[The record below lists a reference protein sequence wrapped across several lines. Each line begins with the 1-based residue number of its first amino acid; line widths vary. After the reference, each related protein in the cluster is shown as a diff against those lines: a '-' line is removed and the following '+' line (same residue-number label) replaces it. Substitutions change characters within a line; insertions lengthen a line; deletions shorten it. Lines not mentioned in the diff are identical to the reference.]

1 MRLFVV
7 EVRRAMHRRLTWVLV
22 GIALAGIAVFGV
34 AAFVSSA
41 GLDVAAIE
49 SRHETHPA
57 VLRHWWVAG
66 TGDGI
71 LTVAA
76 AFLLMG
82 GLVGGASV
90 VGAEWRAGTV
100 TTMLTWEP
108 RRLRLHLSRVGACA
122 ACAAIVSFAL
132 QAVFLSG
139 FLPAVLAHGTTAGT
153 DGGWFVGLAAAMARI
168 SLLTAVATTVG
179 ASIAFAGTQ
188 HHGRSGDSV
197 RLDGHRGEHRAHQP
211 ARRAAVPARR
221 EHVVDPHVGASR
233 GGGLRPR
240 TDARRS
246 HPARLRDRAPRL
258 DRSAVPP
265 LGRRRH
271 VKCVR
276 LPPCAGC
283 G

>member
-153 DGGWFVGLAAAMARI
+153 DGGWFVGLVAAMARI

-179 ASIAFAGTQ
+179 ASIAFAGRNTTAALATAFAWMAI
-188 HHGRSGDSV
+188 GENIV
-197 RLDGHRGEHRAHQP
+197 RTNLPDVQPYLLGENTSLILTWGPLEEVAFARGPMLAVATLLAYATGLLALSALRFRHSDV
-211 ARRAAVPARR
+211 AA
-221 EHVVDPHVGASR
+221 
-233 GGGLRPR
+233 
-240 TDARRS
+240 T
-246 HPARLRDRAPRL
+246 
-258 DRSAVPP
+258 
-265 LGRRRH
+265 
-271 VKCVR
+271 
-276 LPPCAGC
+276 
-283 G
+283 